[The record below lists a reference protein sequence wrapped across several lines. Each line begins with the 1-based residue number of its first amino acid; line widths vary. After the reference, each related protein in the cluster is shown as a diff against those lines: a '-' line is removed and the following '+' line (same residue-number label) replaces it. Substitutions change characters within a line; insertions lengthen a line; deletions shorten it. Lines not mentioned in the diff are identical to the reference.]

1 MSTILAAFDNRHAA
15 QLALYRLVPEG
26 IPRDDMHIEEDL
38 ERLKL
43 VGRARPQADSSVL
56 SALGRVFGD
65 LVKANVD
72 HHHVDVI
79 TEAIER
85 GAIVLVARTPDPAI
99 ANRAATLLKE
109 AGAFS
114 VGVQAAA
121 AERPR

>member
-15 QLALYRLVPEG
+15 QLALYRLVQEG
-26 IPRDDMHIEEDL
+26 IPRDDLHIEEDL

-43 VGRARPQADSSVL
+43 VGRARPQQGDTSVL
-56 SALGRVFGD
+56 GALGRVFGD

-72 HHHVDVI
+72 HHHVDVV

-85 GAIVLVARTPDPAI
+85 GAIVLVARTPDQAM
-99 ANRAATLLKE
+99 ADRAAVLLKQ

-121 AERPR
+121 VRPR